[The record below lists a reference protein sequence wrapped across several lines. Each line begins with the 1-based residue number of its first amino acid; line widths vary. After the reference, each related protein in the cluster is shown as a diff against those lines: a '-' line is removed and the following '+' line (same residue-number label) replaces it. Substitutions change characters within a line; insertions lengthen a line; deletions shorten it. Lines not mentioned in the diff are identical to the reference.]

1 MSSEV
6 RFGIDVS
13 LEGYEADTWERY
25 INFVK
30 GVDESVWDSMWLGDH
45 LGGLPPI
52 SPFRNYNV
60 WLLFSVFAEL
70 KRKPLLGTAVTDP
83 HRYHPAI
90 LAQMAMTVDHISGG
104 RFILGIGAGE
114 AFNLE
119 SYGFDYKK
127 KPVSKMVEFIEVLRK
142 LWASGGEKV
151 SHSGEF
157 FKLTE
162 AILEPS
168 PIQNPIPIWMAANSP
183 RTRELAGA
191 IADGW
196 LPIPFSA
203 ETYKMGLEEVKASLK
218 RNNRSVEDFTF
229 GYWNWVFIH
238 EDEAELQLYLELKKL
253 SMPIQFAKELKPLG
267 YWKEEKRELYR
278 RLGFEPETLS
288 LLSFSSVD
296 QLDLGIVGEIVKD
309 VPNDF
314 VREATLMGS
323 KEEVTKKLEK
333 LIKSGAQHIILMIDN
348 DLAKDPKNPEP
359 YTYEHVYNILTKE
372 IRPYLKEQS

>member
-1 MSSEV
+1 
-6 RFGIDVS
+6 
-13 LEGYEADTWERY
+13 
-25 INFVK
+25 
-30 GVDESVWDSMWLGDH
+30 
-45 LGGLPPI
+45 
-52 SPFRNYNV
+52 
-60 WLLFSVFAEL
+60 LLFSVFADL

-83 HRYHPAI
+83 HRYHPAT

-157 FKLTE
+157 FELRE

-168 PIQNPIPIWMAANSP
+168 PIQNPIPIWMAANGP

-218 RNNRSVEDFTF
+218 RNNWSVEDFTF
-229 GYWNWVFIH
+229 GYWN
-238 EDEAELQLYLELKKL
+238 
-253 SMPIQFAKELKPLG
+253 
-267 YWKEEKRELYR
+267 
-278 RLGFEPETLS
+278 
-288 LLSFSSVD
+288 
-296 QLDLGIVGEIVKD
+296 
-309 VPNDF
+309 
-314 VREATLMGS
+314 
-323 KEEVTKKLEK
+323 
-333 LIKSGAQHIILMIDN
+333 
-348 DLAKDPKNPEP
+348 
-359 YTYEHVYNILTKE
+359 
-372 IRPYLKEQS
+372 